1 VNRTNSELMYKITV
15 AVKMVRKN
23 FHYIHCSVTQ
33 STLKCEFQSMQI
45 FQFNIWL
52 AYNVEFNVRKYF

>member
-1 VNRTNSELMYKITV
+1 
-15 AVKMVRKN
+15 MVRKN